1 MLNWRVAQKRII
13 HPMTMQKYAPLVGLF
28 TFVTLALFSQ
38 GSLRQTSLS
47 TPLFN
52 ISNEDTPILA
62 LPAIDLNR
70 VKQEDESN
78 GVPRIA
84 VATKTA
90 IGLHDGGQWTDLPNG
105 DRLWR
110 LQLQSE
116 NGLALMALYE
126 DFYLPKGA
134 VLFMYSPD
142 EKQVLGPYT
151 AADNPKS
158 GRFMTGLIQGK
169 EAIIEYRAPAAVTE
183 KGRFSIFRVDQVYD
197 DGVLETGEGEVQ
209 GGQGRGFGTSNDCHS
224 NVNCSV
230 GSEHQQEKRGIVRII
245 VVVEEGLGIC
255 TGNLMNNAKK
265 DGTPYILTGFH
276 CMDGY
281 TPLYD
286 LWRFDFNYEAE
297 GCETPGTEPG
307 AQALTG
313 SVFRA
318 GRRENDF
325 LLLELIDTIPVDY
338 NAYFLGWDSQPSA
351 PDTSYI
357 IHHPNSDI
365 KKFAASYEQSEVFSG
380 SIDWN
385 NGVTTPRNHHLDV
398 NYSVGSF
405 EVGSSGSAL
414 LDKDGLVIG
423 QLNGGPLVESC
434 EDTRGWFGRLSLSWT
449 GGGTSS
455 SSLKDW
461 LDPDGIAPD
470 TIHGMENPKAVVVN
484 GYVYT
489 PDDFGVGNVI
499 LGLSHED
506 ELYLTT
512 TDTNGYYNFPAV
524 DAGKTYNLIPTK
536 IDNPVNGVSILDIIE
551 IRRHILGLA
560 TLDSPYKYVAADV
573 DKNKMV
579 TTLDIILIQ
588 RLTLGLSEQLP
599 GVASWQFIPDDFQF
613 QNEQMPFTVDIP
625 AAYILTNAEGK
636 FELNFIGI
644 KSGDVNLTAD
654 PQE

>member
-1 MLNWRVAQKRII
+1 MKMLKC
-13 HPMTMQKYAPLVGLF
+13 APLVGLF
-28 TFVTLALFSQ
+28 TFVAMTLFSQ
-38 GSLRQTSLS
+38 INLRPTGLQASFS
-47 TPLFN
+47 NNSSEN
-52 ISNEDTPILA
+52 IPVLR
-62 LPAIDLNR
+62 LPAIDLDR
-70 VKQEDESN
+70 VKKEDETN

-84 VATKTA
+84 VPSKVSV
-90 IGLHDGGQWTDLPNG
+90 GLREGGQWTNLPNG
-105 DRLWR
+105 DRLWQI
-110 LQLQSE
+110 QLQSD

-126 DFYLPKGA
+126 DFHLPKGA
-134 VLFMYSPD
+134 SLFMYSPD
-142 EKQVLGPYT
+142 GKQVIGPYS
-151 AADNPKS
+151 AADNSKS

-169 EAIIEYRAPAAVTE
+169 TAIVEYRVPAAVAEEGSFTL
-183 KGRFSIFRVDQVYD
+183 FRVDQVYD
-197 DGVLETGEGEVQ
+197 DAALTSAEGEVQ

-224 NVNCSV
+224 NVNCAV
-230 GSEHQQEKRGIVRII
+230 GSQHQQEKRGVVRII

-255 TGNLMNNAKK
+255 TGNLLNNTKK

-281 TPLYD
+281 TPLYE
-286 LWRFDFNYEAE
+286 LWRFDFNYESV

-313 SVFRA
+313 SMFRA

-338 NAYFLGWDSQPSA
+338 NAYYLGWDRQPSA
-351 PDTSYI
+351 PDTTYI

-365 KKFAASYEQSEVFSG
+365 KKFAASYEPSSVFSG

-385 NGVTTPRNHHLDV
+385 NGVTTPRNHHLTVD
-398 NYSVGSF
+398 YSVGSF

-414 LDKDGLVIG
+414 LDEEGLVIG
-423 QLNGGPLVESC
+423 QLNGGPVVESC
-434 EDTRGWFGRLSLSWT
+434 EDTRGWFGRVSLSWT
-449 GGGTSS
+449 GGGTAS

-461 LDPDGIAPD
+461 LDPEEIGSD
-470 TIHGMENPKAVVVN
+470 TIHGMENPNAVVVN

-489 PDDFGVGNVI
+489 ADDFGVGNVI
-499 LGLSHED
+499 LGLSQGD

-512 TDTNGYYNFPAV
+512 TDTNGYYSFPAV
-524 DAGKTYNLIPTK
+524 DAGKTYDLIPTK

-560 TLDSPYKYVAADV
+560 TLDNPYKYVAADV

-579 TTLDIILIQ
+579 TTLDIIFIQ
-588 RLTLGLSEQLP
+588 RLTLGLTEQLP
-599 GVASWQFIPDDFQF
+599 AVASWQFIPEDFQF
-613 QNEQMPFTVDIP
+613 QNEQMPFTQDIP
-625 AAYILTNAEGK
+625 AAYTLTNAQGK